1 MSTHPHATLIRRF
14 YDAFAARDAATMGA
28 CYHDEI
34 VFSDPAFPHLV
45 GAEARGMWAMLV
57 ARGKDLRVEASGI
70 EADDRG
76 GRAHWDAHYTFS
88 MTKRPVLNR
97 IDATFAFKDGLIVKH
112 TDHFDFWRWSRQAL
126 GTPGLLLGWSP
137 MLRKKVQAQ
146 AAKGLAEWMRGGA
159 R

>member
-57 ARGKDLRVEASGI
+57 ARGKDLRVEAS
-70 EADDRG
+70 AR
-76 GRAHWDAHYTFS
+76 
-88 MTKRPVLNR
+88 
-97 IDATFAFKDGLIVKH
+97 H
-112 TDHFDFWRWSRQAL
+112 TESRRSVNVFTAPS
-126 GTPGLLLGWSP
+126 GVVSA
-137 MLRKKVQAQ
+137 V
-146 AAKGLAEWMRGGA
+146 
-159 R
+159 